1 MPFRAPDIA
10 IDLGTV
16 NTMVYV
22 RGKGIVINEPTVVVV
37 EARDRRSVRAVGD
50 EARYLI
56 GRTKDTLR
64 SVRPL
69 KDGIIADF
77 DATEVMLRY
86 FIRKAIGASH
96 LSRPRALVS
105 IPVAMD
111 EVSRKAVKEAVNMA
125 GAKEVIFVEKPLA
138 AAIGSGLPVYDPVGS
153 MVVDVGGGTTDSA
166 IVSLGGI
173 VVAQSVKVGGEKMD
187 QAIINYLKKNSSML
201 VGERTAEELKKDLA
215 AATPVTGSNTVAHV
229 RGFDLLSARVMDVEF
244 TAAQAHDAI
253 SEPCAAIVSALRWV
267 LERTPPELTA
277 DIMRNGIHL
286 SGGTAQLLGLD
297 QYIGNALGIPALTI
311 PDPADATIMGMGYLL
326 ENPDLFNAV
335 QHSALNA

>member
-1 MPFRAPDIA
+1 MPIKAPDIA
-10 IDLGTV
+10 IDLGTT

-37 EARDRRSVRAVGD
+37 EARDRRAVRAVGD
-50 EARYLI
+50 EARYLM
-56 GRTKDTLR
+56 GRTRDTLR
-64 SVRPL
+64 AIRPVQAGL
-69 KDGIIADF
+69 IVDY
-77 DATEVMLRY
+77 DAAEVLVHY
-86 FIRKAIGASH
+86 FIRKAIGVSY
-96 LSRPRALVS
+96 LIKPRVLVS
-105 IPVAMD
+105 IPPSMD
-111 EVSRKAVKEAVNMA
+111 EVSRRVVRQAVAARGIKNVF
-125 GAKEVIFVEKPLA
+125 FVEKPFA
-138 AAIGSGLPVYDPVGS
+138 AAVGAGLPAYDPAGTL
-153 MVVDVGGGTTDSA
+153 MVDVGGGTTDIA
-166 IVSLGGI
+166 LISLGGV
-173 VVAQSVKVGGEKMD
+173 VVAQSIPVGGEKMD
-187 QAIINYLKKNSSML
+187 QAIIDYLKKNSSML
-201 VGERTAEELKKDLA
+201 IGDRTAEELKKDLA
-215 AATPVTGSNTVAHV
+215 CATPVVANTTAHV

-326 ENPDLFNAV
+326 ENPDLFNAI